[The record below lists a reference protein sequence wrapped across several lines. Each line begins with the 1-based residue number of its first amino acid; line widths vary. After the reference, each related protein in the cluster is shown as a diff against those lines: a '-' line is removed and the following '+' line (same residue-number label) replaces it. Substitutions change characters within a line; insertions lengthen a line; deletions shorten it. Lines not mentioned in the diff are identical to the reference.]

1 MTTEQRTAE
10 GFSYTLERTLETPV
24 AAVWSAWTTAESYAR
39 WAHAAPG
46 SVEMDVRPGGTWKA
60 TMVTPDGGR
69 FPLTGS
75 YSEVDE
81 NRRLVIGMDVPGKN
95 EPAVMT
101 VELAER
107 GADRTRIVV
116 AQTCDTAVE
125 RDLAEQGTT
134 MLLGGLTAFLTTAD

>member
-1 MTTEQRTAE
+1 MTTEQSTAE
-10 GFSYTLERTLETPV
+10 GFSYALERTLEAPA
-24 AAVWSAWTTAESYAR
+24 AAVWSAWTTAESYAH
-39 WAHAAPG
+39 WAYAAPG

-60 TMVTPDGGR
+60 TMVTPDGGQ

-75 YSEVDE
+75 YFEVDQ

-101 VELAER
+101 VELTEESAHQ
-107 GADRTRIVV
+107 TRIVV
-116 AQTCDTAVE
+116 AQTCDTADE

-134 MLLGGLTAFLTTAD
+134 MLLGSLTDFLKTAH